1 MLIVGLTGGIASGKS
16 VVADMLAEKDA
27 IIIDADRIAH
37 QVVKKN
43 MPAWQDIVDAFGR
56 DILREDGEINRKALG
71 KIIFSDQSRRDQ
83 LNHIVHPRVFEEI
96 SRNIALVMEAR
107 ETHNPVIIL
116 DIPLLFE
123 TRMNQELSDIIVV
136 YVPEEVQLE
145 RLLRR
150 DEAGR
155 EDAMARIRSQI
166 PIEEKKRQAD
176 YVIDNSGPIAETRR
190 QVEALFAELQ
200 QKAENSLDE

>member
-1 MLIVGLTGGIASGKS
+1 MLIAGLTGGIASGKS

-37 QVVKKN
+37 QVVKKD
-43 MPAWQDIVDAFGR
+43 MPAWQEIVDAFGR
-56 DILREDGEINRKALG
+56 DILREDGEVDRKALG

-96 SRNIALVMEAR
+96 SRNIALIMEAR
-107 ETHNPVIIL
+107 ETPNPVIIL

-155 EDAMARIRSQI
+155 KDAMARIRSQI

-176 YVIDNSGPIAETRR
+176 YVIDNSGTITETRR